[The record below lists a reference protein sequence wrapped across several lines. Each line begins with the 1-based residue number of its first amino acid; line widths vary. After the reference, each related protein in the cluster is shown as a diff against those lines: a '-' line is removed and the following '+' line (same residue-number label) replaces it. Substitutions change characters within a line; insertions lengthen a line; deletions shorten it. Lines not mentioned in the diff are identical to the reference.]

1 MINILN
7 NAKDELIKHENLKR
21 IVKINTICENE
32 MMIISILDNGG
43 GIDENIINKIFEPYF
58 TTKIN
63 AGGTGIGL
71 SMSKSIIEK
80 HMDGRLE
87 VINSEF
93 TYENETYKGAN
104 FRIFLPLNRDN

>member
-1 MINILN
+1 M
-7 NAKDELIKHENLKR
+7 
-21 IVKINTICENE
+21 CENE
-32 MMIISILDNGG
+32 MLIISILDNAG
-43 GIDENIINKIFEPYF
+43 GIEEQIINKIFEPYF

-80 HMDGRLE
+80 HMDGKLE

-104 FRIFLPLNRDN
+104 FRISLPLGK